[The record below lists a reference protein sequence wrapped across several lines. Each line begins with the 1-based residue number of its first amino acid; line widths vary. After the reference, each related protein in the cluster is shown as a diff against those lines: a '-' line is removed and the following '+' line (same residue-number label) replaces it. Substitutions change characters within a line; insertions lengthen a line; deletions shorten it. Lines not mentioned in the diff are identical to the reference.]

1 MTTPATTLATT
12 TIAGTTTR
20 RYVAFCRATLRHTH
34 PATTVQQQQHE
45 AKHKHNLVNTQ
56 RYASMSLV
64 QVWLSS
70 LIEFHTQNGVS
81 KWPGRLA
88 RWSAT
93 PPSLSSLLSRGSLS
107 HVYTPHGI
115 WLQLGVVHGSRM
127 SKLLRSLSFNPG
139 GNRRTT
145 DDGRGTRNGTAN
157 NTSFNADSSCV
168 FVFYLSMGF
177 PSVNLICVL
186 DTKKWAKLTSDC

>member
-1 MTTPATTLATT
+1 MTTPATTT

-34 PATTVQQQQHE
+34 PATTTTVQQQQQHE

-81 KWPGRLA
+81 KWPGWLA

-93 PPSLSSLLSRGSLS
+93 PPSLCSLADRLVMSTRHMAYGFSL
-107 HVYTPHGI
+107 G
-115 WLQLGVVHGSRM
+115 LCM

-145 DDGRGTRNGTAN
+145 DEERRTRNGTAN

>member
-1 MTTPATTLATT
+1 MTTPPATTT

-34 PATTVQQQQHE
+34 PATTTTVQQQQQHE

-81 KWPGRLA
+81 KWPGWLA

-93 PPSLSSLLSRGSLS
+93 PPSLCSRLSRGPLS

-115 WLQLGVVHGSRM
+115 WLQLGVVHVETIAITLIQPRGEQKNDR
-127 SKLLRSLSFNPG
+127 
-139 GNRRTT
+139 RRTT
-145 DDGRGTRNGTAN
+145 DEKRNGKQHK
-157 NTSFNADSSCV
+157 FQRRLQLRFCV
-168 FVFYLSMGF
+168 LPVDGF
-177 PSVNLICVL
+177 PEC
-186 DTKKWAKLTSDC
+186 